1 MRPAFRRLLP
11 FLLKYR
17 RQFVLGLI
25 CVVITTTIQLLSPWV
40 LKFAID
46 DLTAGVTRRKLAFY
60 SGTLLGI
67 ACVGGVFRYLMRKIL
82 IGASRDIEYDVR
94 NAFFAR
100 LQQCVRNWL
109 KQRGYIRQRPS

>member
-1 MRPAFRRLLP
+1 MRAPFRRLLP

-67 ACVGGVFRYLMRKIL
+67 ACVGGGLPLPDAADPDRRLARH
-82 IGASRDIEYDVR
+82 RVR
-94 NAFFAR
+94 
-100 LQQCVRNWL
+100 
-109 KQRGYIRQRPS
+109 RP